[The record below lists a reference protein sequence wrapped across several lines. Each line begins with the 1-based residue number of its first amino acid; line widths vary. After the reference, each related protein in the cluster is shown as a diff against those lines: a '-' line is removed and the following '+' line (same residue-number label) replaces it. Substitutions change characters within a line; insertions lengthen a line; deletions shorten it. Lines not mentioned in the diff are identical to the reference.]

1 MNQLKLATFRKH
13 CRLNSQPVPKVVF
26 SYNYWRNYE
35 VGNNA
40 TNGNLSGI
48 QNLKLQSKGRHFFIT
63 LLTLFRVGGGLI
75 SPPCHVFAYTHV
87 GMRIRVLI
95 FCDFSSFLVW
105 KRLQDFRL
113 NNLSPF
119 SQEK

>member
-1 MNQLKLATFRKH
+1 MNELKLATFRKH

-48 QNLKLQSKGRHFFIT
+48 QNLKLQSKGRHFFYHFINPIQ
-63 LLTLFRVGGGLI
+63 GGGGPNQ
-75 SPPCHVFAYTHV
+75 PPLS
-87 GMRIRVLI
+87 RICLYA
-95 FCDFSSFLVW
+95 CEYGYMGANFL
-105 KRLQDFRL
+105 
-113 NNLSPF
+113 
-119 SQEK
+119 

>member
-1 MNQLKLATFRKH
+1 MIMFRMLLMVMLKIAMATKKTVENFEEWMI
-13 CRLNSQPVPKVVF
+13 NP
-26 SYNYWRNYE
+26 
-35 VGNNA
+35 
-40 TNGNLSGI
+40 I
-48 QNLKLQSKGRHFFIT
+48 QG
-63 LLTLFRVGGGLI
+63 GGGLI

-87 GMRIRVLI
+87 SMRIWVLI

-113 NNLSPF
+113 NKMSPF

>member
-48 QNLKLQSKGRHFFIT
+48 QNLKLQSKGRHFFYHFINPIQ
-63 LLTLFRVGGGLI
+63 GGGGPNQ
-75 SPPCHVFAYTHV
+75 PPLSRICVNACGYEYT
-87 GMRIRVLI
+87 GANFLWLFLI
-95 FCDFSSFLVW
+95 FSMEEVT
-105 KRLQDFRL
+105 RLSTQ
-113 NNLSPF
+113 
-119 SQEK
+119 

>member
-48 QNLKLQSKGRHFFIT
+48 QNLKLQSKGRHFFYHFINPIQ
-63 LLTLFRVGGGLI
+63 GGGGPNQ
-75 SPPCHVFAYTHV
+75 PPLSRICVYVVANVQIQLMYT
-87 GMRIRVLI
+87 LA
-95 FCDFSSFLVW
+95 S
-105 KRLQDFRL
+105 
-113 NNLSPF
+113 
-119 SQEK
+119 